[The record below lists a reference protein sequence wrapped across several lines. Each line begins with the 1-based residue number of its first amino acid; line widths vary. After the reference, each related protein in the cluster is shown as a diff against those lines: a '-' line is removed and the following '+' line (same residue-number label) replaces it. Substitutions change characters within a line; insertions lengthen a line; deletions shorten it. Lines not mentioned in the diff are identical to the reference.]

1 MLEGVVP
8 GSWKKVYPS
17 QKPLAAWMRDLIERI
32 AMFTD
37 WAVTHSPP
45 KIFWMSAF
53 SFPTGF
59 LTALLQVPPKRTL
72 LVLLLM
78 LLLLLVLLFTA
89 ALVVVGI
96 VAGAAAVGVAVAAA
110 AILIVVF
117 GRAAA
122 AAAGS
127 VVPVLV
133 LCLVW
138 GDVTPAN
145 AS

>member
-72 LVLLLM
+72 LMLLLLL
-78 LLLLLVLLFTA
+78 LLLLLVLL
-89 ALVVVGI
+89 L
-96 VAGAAAVGVAVAAA
+96 
-110 AILIVVF
+110 
-117 GRAAA
+117 
-122 AAAGS
+122 
-127 VVPVLV
+127 LV
-133 LCLVW
+133 LLLVLLR
-138 GDVTPAN
+138 VLLLLLLRLLVLLLLL
-145 AS
+145 